1 MRLPKFVKDILT
13 DDTGVNF
20 TPDQVGMVS
29 VIVGFHVLSFI
40 AVFHNKQAFD
50 PVAYGSGAAVIL
62 GGGGA
67 SMWLSSRQ
75 KPTPP
80 EGSEAVK

>member
-1 MRLPKFVKDILT
+1 MKVPKFILDILT
-13 DDTGVNF
+13 DDTGLNF
-20 TPDQVGMVS
+20 TPDKVGLVS

-50 PVAYGSGAAVIL
+50 PVAYGSGAALVL

-67 SMWLSSRQ
+67 SMWLASRQ
-75 KPTPP
+75 KATPAAEP
-80 EGSEAVK
+80 EQ